1 MVDEGV
7 AEKELALDGVWL
19 GWVRNSGGME
29 RERGRMLRESGR
41 ARRETRVRTEEKAVT
56 QRSRTLE
63 RRFWLRLGFA
73 KDEGCE

>member
-1 MVDEGV
+1 MVDVGV
-7 AEKELALDGVWL
+7 AETELELDGVWL

-29 RERGRMLRESGR
+29 RDRGRMVSGSGR
-41 ARRETRVRTEEKAVT
+41 ARRDTRVRTEEKAVT

>member
-1 MVDEGV
+1 MEV
-7 AEKELALDGVWL
+7 AVAVTELELDGVWL

-29 RERGRMLRESGR
+29 RDRGRMVRESGR